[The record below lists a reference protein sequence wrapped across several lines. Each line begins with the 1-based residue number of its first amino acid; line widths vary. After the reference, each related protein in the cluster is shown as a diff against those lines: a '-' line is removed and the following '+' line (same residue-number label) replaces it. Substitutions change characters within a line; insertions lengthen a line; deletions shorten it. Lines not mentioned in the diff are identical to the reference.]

1 MTQEQKAKAYDEALE
16 RAKEMI
22 KAMTNIGGVAKVDDI
37 QYLFPELKESEDEK
51 IRLFICDLIT
61 RIFWGRDWDISKKDC
76 LAYLKK
82 QKEPRDYR
90 KLYKGVSQS
99 EWFKENYEG
108 KSLGEEQKPA
118 ELTPLADLLSN
129 YLKNDFEFFATKKWD
144 EKKWNEVMNI
154 QASEL
159 LRYAKKELEKEQKP
173 AENGGKELLYVS
185 NKSYNIGYRDGKR
198 EAESKQEWSKE
209 DEKMSEGFMHKLE
222 VCDLLTNKEITWAK
236 HRLNSLHPQPK
247 PEWSEEDEK
256 IIESINMVFD
266 MCAAKN
272 IATEETTLYKLRAWL
287 KSRRPQPI
295 QVKESYKDGFQT
307 ARHVAASAF
316 MEYCNKNRPNGKMC
330 LSNGECEDIENAFSV
345 GDWAKIERYIHK
357 YHWKPSEEQMRA
369 LKEVAYNLIGT
380 GTATDIYLVQ
390 LYEQLKAIKEGKK

>member
-37 QYLFPELKESEDEK
+37 QYLFPELKESEDER

-61 RIFWGRDWDISKKDC
+61 RIFWGITWDFSKKDC
-76 LAYLKK
+76 LAYLEK
-82 QKEPRDYR
+82 QKPRDYR
-90 KLYKGVSQS
+90 ELYEEVAKS

-108 KSLGEEQKPA
+108 KSLGEEQPTEIPKEPHYTKRN
-118 ELTPLADLLSN
+118 ELFDKCV
-129 YLKNDFEFFATKKWD
+129 KNCDPKVMKEVSDKID
-144 EKKWNEVMNI
+144 EML
-154 QASEL
+154 Q
-159 LRYAKKELEKEQKP
+159 KEQKP

-185 NKSYNIGYRDGKR
+185 NKSYNIGFRDGKR
-198 EAESKQEWSKE
+198 EAEQK
-209 DEKMSEGFMHKLE
+209 
-222 VCDLLTNKEITWAK
+222 TAK
-236 HRLNSLHPQPK
+236 
-247 PEWSEEDEK
+247 WSEEDEK

-287 KSRRPQPI
+287 KSLRPQPI

-357 YHWKPSEEQMRA
+357 YHWKPSEQEKGALRTAIHVLTEERNFPKAAEQLQAILDAFDGKESRKDWKPTEEQMDA
-369 LKEVAYNLIGT
+369 LKSKLPIIKGT
-380 GTATDIYLVQ
+380 GNNVDSILES
-390 LYEQLKAIKEGKK
+390 LYEQLKKL